1 MLSPISLIVNAIP
14 NSIIV
19 IVPNI
24 ITSLLFISINV
35 VVIIYFSV
43 YIYIIRY
50 QARKVNPFFAK
61 IVQKTP

>member
-1 MLSPISLIVNAIP
+1 MLSPISLIANAIP

-35 VVIIYFSV
+35 VVIIYFPV
-43 YIYIIRY
+43 YIVIITAW
-50 QARKVNPFFAK
+50 ARKVNTFFAK